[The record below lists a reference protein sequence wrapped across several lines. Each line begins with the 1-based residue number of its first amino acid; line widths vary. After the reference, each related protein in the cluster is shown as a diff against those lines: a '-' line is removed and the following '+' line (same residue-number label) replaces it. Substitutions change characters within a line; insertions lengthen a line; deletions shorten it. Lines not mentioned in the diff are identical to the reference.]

1 MKHLKSSRLLA
12 LLCVVAIF
20 FTIAP
25 TAFAYGS
32 ASDWAKEELD
42 KAQELGLIPPE
53 LNEKVNLRVNI
64 TRMEMC
70 ILTVHSYELYT
81 GKEITYTEE
90 KPFTDTDSP
99 VAAKAYA
106 AGLVNGYE
114 DHSFHPERTLTRQ
127 EFFSF
132 VHKFLRASGWTAKDS
147 DYDDLSRFTDRNQLY
162 PWAVPSAQIVVGIG
176 VVEGSGNELF
186 PRSQTTCEQAIA
198 MFTRAYLVLTGET
211 QPPVE
216 PTEPPVEPS
225 DPPTEPT
232 EPPVEPTDPP
242 TFEEKYPNMQSW
254 AAQELRPMD
263 EEGLIPELLIGRDM
277 RSDITRKEVCY
288 LAVTAFDKLNPDFP
302 QKTYESPFTDVDDQV
317 ISKAHYLEII
327 KGFPDN
333 TFRPDEPITR
343 EQFFKITGS
352 FLSVAGYPKTDDSS
366 IRLLFYDDGNQVAD
380 YAKPSTR
387 LLCRLGIVKGTKNCL
402 LPKSQTQCQQAL
414 AMFYRTYCYYENWL
428 ETGEDPP
435 LRPQAD
441 ELVAFALQF
450 KGYPYVWGGK
460 DPSGFDCSGLVY
472 YVYHRF
478 HYDDVPRT
486 AYYQW
491 FYEGCQE
498 VPLSAM
504 LPGDLV
510 FFSNDGTP
518 DGIYHVGIYV
528 GNDQYLHA
536 ANSKRGVVVDSTN
549 GAYFRDNVLGAQR
562 IIP

>member
-1 MKHLKSSRLLA
+1 MKRLKSTRLLA

-25 TAFAYGS
+25 TAFAYGVS
-32 ASDWAKEELD
+32 SDWAKEELD

-53 LNEKVNLRVNI
+53 LDEKENLRNNI

-70 ILTVHSYELYT
+70 ILTVRSYELYT
-81 GKEITYTEE
+81 GKEITYKEA
-90 KPFTDTDSP
+90 KPFKDTDSP

-106 AGLVNGYE
+106 AGLVKGYE
-114 DHSFHPERTLTRQ
+114 DHTFHPDRTLTRQ

-132 VHKFLRASGWTAKDS
+132 VHKFLLASGWTPKDS
-147 DYDDLSRFTDRNQLY
+147 DYDDLSRFTDKNELFS
-162 PWAVPSAQIVVGIG
+162 WAVPSAQIMVGIG
-176 VVEGSGNELF
+176 VVQGASNELF
-186 PRSQTTCEQAIA
+186 PRSKTTCEQAIA
-198 MFTRAYLVLTGET
+198 MFTRAYLILTGGSDSPVDPT
-211 QPPVE
+211 DPPTV
-216 PTEPPVEPS
+216 PT

-232 EPPVEPTDPP
+232 EPPTEPTEPT

-254 AAQELRPMD
+254 ASNELRPMD
-263 EEGLIPELLIGRDM
+263 EEGLIPKILIGRDM
-277 RSDITRKEVCY
+277 RSNITRKEVCY
-288 LAVTAFDKLNPDFP
+288 LAVTAFDRLNPDFP
-302 QKTYESPFTDVDDQV
+302 QKSYDSPFTDVDDPV
-317 ISKAHYLEII
+317 ITKAYYLEII

-352 FLSVAGYPKTDDSS
+352 FLSVTGYPRTDDTS
-366 IRLLFYDDGNQVAD
+366 INLSFYNDGNRVAD
-380 YAKPSTR
+380 YAKPATR
-387 LLCRLGIVKGTKNCL
+387 LLCRIGIVKGTNNYL
-402 LPKSQTQCQQAL
+402 MPKSQTQCQQAL
-414 AMFYRTYCYYENWL
+414 AMFYRTYCYYEKWL
-428 ETGEDPP
+428 ETGEDPSN
-435 LRPQAD
+435 RPQAD

-450 KGYPYVWGGK
+450 KGCPYVWGGTSP
-460 DPSGFDCSGLVY
+460 DGFDCSGLVY
-472 YVYHRF
+472 YVYRHF
-478 HYDDVPRT
+478 KYDVPRT

-491 FYEGCQE
+491 FYEGGKV
-498 VPLSAM
+498 VPLSSM

-549 GAYFRDNVLGAQR
+549 GSYFRDNVLGAQR